1 MECELTAAETGVE
14 CGGRSGTATANC
26 DCDCD
31 CDRTSAKSKLRER
44 MTKTEMREPVRSAKM
59 NADECGLQKPK
70 AVTSTE
76 TSRG

>member
-1 MECELTAAETGVE
+1 
-14 CGGRSGTATANC
+14 
-26 DCDCD
+26 
-31 CDRTSAKSKLRER
+31 